1 MPATRVSGI
10 RLAKRL
16 DEVGFSDIVQIR
28 NKVMAMR
35 AEGVRVHSLHGG
47 EPYFETPDDIKFA
60 AVRALVDNQT
70 HYAPSSGLLPLRKAL
85 VEKLARKNGIDVTTD
100 EVMATVGRARR
111 DSYAAFQS
119 VLDPGDDA
127 LVFSPYWTPIGD
139 LVRVTQARPL
149 LVPTITARR
158 NGIRRTLEQ
167 FSTPKTRAIYYN
179 TPQNPSGLVFTRAE
193 AEEVAAFARE
203 RDLIVIADEAYE
215 DLVYEGEHVS
225 IASLPGMAERTI
237 TAFTFSKTYAMTG
250 WRAGYAVAKEPFMT
264 AIRKI
269 LLYSTNGLA
278 TPVQYAMMQAL
289 ATPRVADCPPRR
301 DEYRKRAAIS
311 CWPGSAKSASHANL
325 PPARFMRFPDVEKIH
340 RNSRTAAQILLDKA
354 HIATVPGGRVRSAG
368 RRPFALRLCDH
379 HQGDRGMRRRLKK
392 VFCYLVWDHEQECT
406 AMTNLSGHGE
416 PGNSF
421 SIPAIPPRIP
431 TP

>member
-1 MPATRVSGI
+1 MAATRLSGI
-10 RLAKRL
+10 RLARRL

-35 AEGVRVHSLHGG
+35 AEGLQVHSLHGG
-47 EPYFETPDDIKFA
+47 EPFFETPDDIKFA

-70 HYAPSSGLLPLRKAL
+70 HYSPSSGLLPLRKRM
-85 VEKLARKNGIDVTTD
+85 VEKLARKNAIHVSPD
-100 EVMATVGRARR
+100 EVIVTVGG
-111 DSYAAFQS
+111 SQGLYAAFQS

-139 LVRVTQARPL
+139 LVTGTQARPL

-158 NGIRRTLEQ
+158 NGIRNTLEQ

-193 AEEVAAFARE
+193 AVEVAAFAIE

-237 TAFTFSKTYAMTG
+237 TCFTFSKTYAMTG
-250 WRAGYAVAKEPFMT
+250 WRAGYTVAKEPFMT

-269 LLYSTNGLA
+269 VLYSTNGVA
-278 TPVQYAMMQAL
+278 TPVQYAMLQAL
-289 ATPRVADCPPRR
+289 ATPESQIDAQRE
-301 DEYRKRAAIS
+301 EYRKRRDLLVAGLHDVGLE
-311 CWPGSAKSASHANL
+311 CD
-325 PPARFMRFPDVEKIH
+325 PPAGAFYAFPNVEKI
-340 RNSRTAAQILLDKA
+340 NKSSRTAAQILLDKA
-354 HIATVPGGRVRSAG
+354 HIATIPGVVFGAQGEGHLRFGYAITIREIEDCVE
-368 RRPFALRLCDH
+368 ALR
-379 HQGDRGMRRRLKK
+379 R
-392 VFCYLVWDHEQECT
+392 F
-406 AMTNLSGHGE
+406 
-416 PGNSF
+416 NS
-421 SIPAIPPRIP
+421 
-431 TP
+431 

>member
-1 MPATRVSGI
+1 MMAATKVSGI

-35 AEGVRVHSLHGG
+35 AEGIQVHSLHGG
-47 EPYFETPDDIKFA
+47 EPYFETPDEIKFA

-85 VEKLARKNGIDVTTD
+85 VEKLATKNGIHVTAD
-100 EVMATVGRARR
+100 EVIVTVGG
-111 DSYAAFQS
+111 SQGLYAAFQS

-179 TPQNPSGLVFTRAE
+179 TPQNPSGLVFTRSE
-193 AEEVAAFARE
+193 AEEVAAFAIE
-203 RDLIVIADEAYE
+203 RDLIMIADEAYE

-237 TAFTFSKTYAMTG
+237 TAFTFSKSYAMTG
-250 WRAGYAVAKEPFMT
+250 WRAGYAVAREPFMT
-264 AIRKI
+264 AVRKI
-269 LLYSTNGLA
+269 VLYSTNGVA
-278 TPVQYAMMQAL
+278 TPVQYAMLQAIT
-289 ATPRVADCPPRR
+289 TPESQIAARR
-301 DEYRKRAAIS
+301 EEYRKRRDLLVAGL
-311 CWPGSAKSASHANL
+311 CEVGL
-325 PPARFMRFPDVEKIH
+325 ECDPPAGAFYAFPNTERISKS
-340 RNSRTAAQILLDKA
+340 SRTAAQILLDRA
-354 HIATVPGGRVRSAG
+354 HIATVPGVVFGAQGEGHLRFGYAITIKEIENCVE
-368 RRPFALRLCDH
+368 ALR
-379 HQGDRGMRRRLKK
+379 K
-392 VFCYLVWDHEQECT
+392 F
-406 AMTNLSGHGE
+406 N
-416 PGNSF
+416 
-421 SIPAIPPRIP
+421 I
-431 TP
+431 